1 MNAIARHFAIVCLAS
16 MSMAFSLAQAEEVQ
30 RVVIS
35 APKASATVQ
44 VHAFERMSFYTEE
57 GRRIQV
63 DAWGSAMRVRFNG
76 HRALVR
82 PQADGGYR
90 SDDGLVSLQLQA
102 DAGGDATTARLA
114 IPATWL

>member
-16 MSMAFSLAQAEEVQ
+16 MSMAFSLAHAEEVQ

-35 APKASATVQ
+35 TPKASASAQLHT
-44 VHAFERMSFYTEE
+44 FERVSFYTEE

-90 SDDGLVSLQLQA
+90 SDDGLVSLHLHA
-102 DAGGDATTARLA
+102 DSWGDTTAARLA
-114 IPATWL
+114 IPAAWL